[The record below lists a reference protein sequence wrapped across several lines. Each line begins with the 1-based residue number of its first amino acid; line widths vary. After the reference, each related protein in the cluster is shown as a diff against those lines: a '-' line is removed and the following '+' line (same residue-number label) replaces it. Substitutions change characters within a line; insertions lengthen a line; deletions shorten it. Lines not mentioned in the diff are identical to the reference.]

1 MAALDH
7 PTSTRLDKLGGLAL
21 LIGGISSFQVGA
33 ALAKSLFPLFGAEG
47 MVGLRV
53 CLAAVILL
61 TVIRPGPSVL
71 RPGIWRLLLPYGA
84 SMAVMNFAF
93 YIALVRLPLGLVVAF
108 EFMGPLSLA
117 LIGSRRLLDLVWA
130 GMVLSGLYLLL
141 RPDHVSG
148 HLDPIGVIAALIS
161 AVGWV
166 IYILT
171 GTRIGRI
178 MPAAQATT
186 LGMTTAGILLLPWLI
201 PTLMPAVTHP
211 HQGLQAV
218 GVAIL
223 SSAVPYI
230 LDMMAMRKLGPRDLG
245 ILLSLEPVLGSI
257 SGLFLLGE
265 SLSLARWL
273 GVLCIAGASAGNVL
287 TSRKPPPDGE
297 TVPPT

>member
-1 MAALDH
+1 MASLDH

-21 LIGGISSFQVGA
+21 LIGGISSFQIGA
-33 ALAKSLFPLFGAEG
+33 AIAKGLFPLFGAEG
-47 MVGLRV
+47 TVGLRV
-53 CLAAVILL
+53 GLAAIILL
-61 TVIRPGPSVL
+61 VVVRPRRSVL

-117 LIGSRRLLDLVWA
+117 LIGSRRLLDLLWA

-141 RPDHVSG
+141 RPDHIQG
-148 HLDPIGVIAALIS
+148 HLDPIGVSAALIS

-166 IYILT
+166 VYILT
-171 GTRIGRI
+171 GTRIGRVL
-178 MPAAQATT
+178 PAAEATT
-186 LGMTTAGILLLPWLI
+186 LGMTTAGILLLPWLLPVAI
-201 PTLMPAVTHP
+201 PAITHP
-211 HQGLQAV
+211 HQGVQAA

-257 SGLFLLGE
+257 SGLLLLGE
-265 SLSLARWL
+265 SLSVARWL

-287 TSRKPPPDGE
+287 TSRKSPPDG
-297 TVPPT
+297 TIVPPT